1 MSESPGTE
9 LASEYS
15 ARIAQDLELNAEKQD
30 RLATEIAALE
40 EQLRAVRENRVV
52 LERLQQ
58 ALTPQ
63 ATASVP
69 ATAASAPGTA
79 EPAEANEAVE
89 AAVPHQ
95 RTEPAPNRRAA
106 AKPNRRASAKPSAA
120 KPSAAKPSAAKPSAA
135 KPSAAETKPSLVEA
149 VNTYLAQQQ
158 EPVSATDVA
167 EAIRA
172 GQPGR
177 TIKTTVIRTTLENLV
192 ARNRARRTKQG
203 RAVFYTLSAPEGP
216 QTPEADAGAEA
227 EA

>member
-1 MSESPGTE
+1 MSESSGTE

-15 ARIAQDLELNAEKQD
+15 ARIAQDLELNAAEQD

-40 EQLRAVRENRVV
+40 ERLHAVRENRVV

-63 ATASVP
+63 ATAPS
-69 ATAASAPGTA
+69 AAGTA
-79 EPAEANEAVE
+79 GTAGTVGTVGTSGAAEAADTVE

-95 RTEPAPNRRAA
+95 RTEPAPDRAD
-106 AKPNRRASAKPSAA
+106 SAKSGSAKSTPA
-120 KPSAAKPSAAKPSAA
+120 
-135 KPSAAETKPSLVEA
+135 KPSLVEA
-149 VNTYLAQQQ
+149 VHTYLAEQR
-158 EPVSATDVA
+158 EPRSATDVA

-203 RAVFYTLSAPEGP
+203 RAVFYTLTAPE
-216 QTPEADAGAEA
+216 TGA
-227 EA
+227 

>member
-9 LASEYS
+9 LASAYS
-15 ARIAQDLELNAEKQD
+15 ARIAQDLEANTQEQD

-63 ATASVP
+63 AAATASVP
-69 ATAASAPGTA
+69 VSASGTA
-79 EPAEANEAVE
+79 DADTDAV
-89 AAVPHQ
+89 VPHQ
-95 RTEPAPNRRAA
+95 RTEAAPNRRAV
-106 AKPNRRASAKPSAA
+106 AKPS
-120 KPSAAKPSAAKPSAA
+120 P
-135 KPSAAETKPSLVEA
+135 AETKPSLVEA
-149 VNTYLAQQQ
+149 VHAYLAQQR
-158 EPVSATDVA
+158 EPRSATDVA

-172 GQPGR
+172 AQPGR

-203 RAVFYTLSAPEGP
+203 RAVFYTLSTPEGP
-216 QTPEADAGAEA
+216 EAPEDGAES
-227 EA
+227 

>member
-15 ARIAQDLELNAEKQD
+15 ARIARDLEINTQEQD

-40 EQLRAVRENRVV
+40 EQLRAVRENRAV

-63 ATASVP
+63 APASASVSAP
-69 ATAASAPGTA
+69 ASAPAPGSATA
-79 EPAEANEAVE
+79 DADTDAV
-89 AAVPHQ
+89 VPHQ
-95 RTEPAPNRRAA
+95 RTEPAPNRRAVP
-106 AKPNRRASAKPSAA
+106 KQGP
-120 KPSAAKPSAAKPSAA
+120 
-135 KPSAAETKPSLVEA
+135 AEPKPSLVEA
-149 VNTYLAQQQ
+149 VHAYLAEQR
-158 EPVSATDVA
+158 EPRSATDVA

-172 GQPGR
+172 AQPGR

-203 RAVFYTLSAPEGP
+203 RAVFYTLSATDG
-216 QTPEADAGAEA
+216 PEAPETGAE

>member
-63 ATASVP
+63 ATAPASGS
-69 ATAASAPGTA
+69 ATASSSGTDGPA
-79 EPAEANEAVE
+79 GPAEATDAVA

-95 RTEPAPNRRAA
+95 RTESA
-106 AKPNRRASAKPSAA
+106 AKRRASAKPSPAQ
-120 KPSAAKPSAAKPSAA
+120 
-135 KPSAAETKPSLVEA
+135 TKPSLVEA
-149 VNTYLAQQQ
+149 VHTYLAQQR
-158 EPVSATDVA
+158 EPVSVTDVA

-172 GQPGR
+172 AQPGR
-177 TIKTTVIRTTLENLV
+177 AIKTTVIRTTLENLV
-192 ARNRARRTKQG
+192 AKNRAWRTKQG
-203 RAVFYTLSAPEGP
+203 RAVSYTLKASREP
-216 QTPEADAGAEA
+216 QAPEADADAEA
-227 EA
+227 

>member
-15 ARIAQDLELNAEKQD
+15 ARIARDLEVNAEEQD

-63 ATASVP
+63 ATAASAPVSVP
-69 ATAASAPGTA
+69 APGTA
-79 EPAEANEAVE
+79 DADADAV
-89 AAVPHQ
+89 VPHQ
-95 RTEPAPNRRAA
+95 RTEPAPNRRSL
-106 AKPNRRASAKPSAA
+106 PRQG
-120 KPSAAKPSAAKPSAA
+120 
-135 KPSAAETKPSLVEA
+135 AAEPKPSLVDA
-149 VNTYLAQQQ
+149 VHAYLAQQR
-158 EPVSATDVA
+158 EPRSATDVA

-203 RAVFYTLSAPEGP
+203 RAVFYTLSSAEASEAPEA
-216 QTPEADAGAEA
+216 PETET
-227 EA
+227 

>member
-1 MSESPGTE
+1 MSETPGTE

-15 ARIAQDLELNAEKQD
+15 ARIAQDLEVNAREQD

-63 ATASVP
+63 SS
-69 ATAASAPGTA
+69 ASASSI
-79 EPAEANEAVE
+79 PAPAPAPAAADADTDAV
-89 AAVPHQ
+89 VPHQ
-95 RTEPAPNRRAA
+95 RTEPAPDRRDLV
-106 AKPNRRASAKPSAA
+106 KPGP
-120 KPSAAKPSAAKPSAA
+120 
-135 KPSAAETKPSLVEA
+135 AEAKPSLVEA
-149 VNTYLAQQQ
+149 VHAYLAEQR
-158 EPVSATDVA
+158 EPRSATDVA

-172 GQPGR
+172 AQPGR

-203 RAVFYTLSAPEGP
+203 RAVFYTLV
-216 QTPEADAGAEA
+216 TPEAGA
-227 EA
+227 

>member
-15 ARIAQDLELNAEKQD
+15 ARIAQDLELNAEEQD

-52 LERLQQ
+52 LERLRQ

-63 ATASVP
+63 APAPASVSATASG
-69 ATAASAPGTA
+69 SGTA
-79 EPAEANEAVE
+79 EPAEPAEATDAVE

-95 RTEPAPNRRAA
+95 RTEPAV
-106 AKPNRRASAKPSAA
+106 KRRASAKPS
-120 KPSAAKPSAAKPSAA
+120 PTQ
-135 KPSAAETKPSLVEA
+135 TKQSLIEA
-149 VNTYLAQQQ
+149 VHTYLAQQR

-172 GQPGR
+172 ARPGR

-192 ARNRARRTKQG
+192 AKNRARRTKQG
-203 RAVFYTLSAPEGP
+203 RAVSYTLSASQDP
-216 QTPEADAGAEA
+216 QAPEADTDAEA
-227 EA
+227 

>member
-63 ATASVP
+63 ATAP
-69 ATAASAPGTA
+69 ASGSAMASSSGTDG
-79 EPAEANEAVE
+79 PAEATDAVA

-95 RTEPAPNRRAA
+95 RTESA
-106 AKPNRRASAKPSAA
+106 AKRRASAKPSPAQ
-120 KPSAAKPSAAKPSAA
+120 
-135 KPSAAETKPSLVEA
+135 TKPSLVEA
-149 VNTYLAQQQ
+149 VHTYLAQQR
-158 EPVSATDVA
+158 EPVSVTDVA

-172 GQPGR
+172 AQPGR
-177 TIKTTVIRTTLENLV
+177 AIKTTVIRTTLENLV
-192 ARNRARRTKQG
+192 AKNRARRTKQG
-203 RAVFYTLSAPEGP
+203 RAVSYTLKASREP
-216 QTPEADAGAEA
+216 QAPEADADAEA
-227 EA
+227 

>member
-15 ARIAQDLELNAEKQD
+15 ARIARDLEINAQEQD

-40 EQLRAVRENRVV
+40 EQLRAVRENRAV

-63 ATASVP
+63 APAS
-69 ATAASAPGTA
+69 ASAPGSVPASAPGSATA
-79 EPAEANEAVE
+79 DVDTDAV
-89 AAVPHQ
+89 VPHQ
-95 RTEPAPNRRAA
+95 RTEPAPNRRTVP
-106 AKPNRRASAKPSAA
+106 KQGPPE
-120 KPSAAKPSAAKPSAA
+120 P
-135 KPSAAETKPSLVEA
+135 KPSLVEA
-149 VNTYLAQQQ
+149 VHAYLAEQR
-158 EPVSATDVA
+158 EPRSATDVA

-172 GQPGR
+172 AQPGR

-192 ARNRARRTKQG
+192 ARNRVRRTKQG
-203 RAVFYTLSAPEGP
+203 RAVFYTLSATDG
-216 QTPEADAGAEA
+216 PEAPEAGAE

>member
-1 MSESPGTE
+1 MSETPGTE

-15 ARIAQDLELNAEKQD
+15 ARIAQDLEVNAQEQD

-63 ATASVP
+63 S
-69 ATAASAPGTA
+69 AASASLSA
-79 EPAEANEAVE
+79 PAPAPATPDADTDAV
-89 AAVPHQ
+89 VPHQ
-95 RTEPAPNRRAA
+95 RTEAAPDRRDV
-106 AKPNRRASAKPSAA
+106 AKPGP
-120 KPSAAKPSAAKPSAA
+120 
-135 KPSAAETKPSLVEA
+135 AETKPSLVEA
-149 VNTYLAQQQ
+149 VHAYLAEQR
-158 EPVSATDVA
+158 EPRSATDVA

-172 GQPGR
+172 VQPGR

-203 RAVFYTLSAPEGP
+203 RAVFYTVV
-216 QTPEADAGAEA
+216 TPEAGA
-227 EA
+227 

>member
-15 ARIAQDLELNAEKQD
+15 ARIARDLEINAQEQD

-40 EQLRAVRENRVV
+40 EQLRAVRENRAV

-63 ATASVP
+63 APASASAPSSVP
-69 ATAASAPGTA
+69 ASAPSSVPASAPGSAAADVDTD
-79 EPAEANEAVE
+79 AV
-89 AAVPHQ
+89 VPHQ
-95 RTEPAPNRRAA
+95 RTEPAPNRRTVP
-106 AKPNRRASAKPSAA
+106 KQGPPE
-120 KPSAAKPSAAKPSAA
+120 P
-135 KPSAAETKPSLVEA
+135 KPSLVEA
-149 VNTYLAQQQ
+149 VHAYLAEQR
-158 EPVSATDVA
+158 EPRSATDVA

-172 GQPGR
+172 AQPGR

-192 ARNRARRTKQG
+192 ARNRVRRTKQG
-203 RAVFYTLSAPEGP
+203 RAVFYTLSATDG
-216 QTPEADAGAEA
+216 PEAPETGAE

>member
-15 ARIAQDLELNAEKQD
+15 ARIARDLEINAQEQD

-40 EQLRAVRENRVV
+40 EQLRAVRENRAV

-63 ATASVP
+63 APAS
-69 ATAASAPGTA
+69 ASASASASAPGSATA
-79 EPAEANEAVE
+79 DADTDAV
-89 AAVPHQ
+89 VPHQ
-95 RTEPAPNRRAA
+95 RTEPAPNRRTVP
-106 AKPNRRASAKPSAA
+106 KQGP
-120 KPSAAKPSAAKPSAA
+120 
-135 KPSAAETKPSLVEA
+135 AEPKPSLVEA
-149 VNTYLAQQQ
+149 VHAYLAEQR
-158 EPVSATDVA
+158 EPRSATDVA

-172 GQPGR
+172 AQPGR

-192 ARNRARRTKQG
+192 ARNRVRRTKQG
-203 RAVFYTLSAPEGP
+203 RAVFYTLLATDGPEAPE
-216 QTPEADAGAEA
+216 AGAE

>member
-15 ARIAQDLELNAEKQD
+15 ARIAQDLELNTAQQD

-40 EQLRAVRENRVV
+40 EQLRAVRDDRVV

-63 ATASVP
+63 ATASAP
-69 ATAASAPGTA
+69 SAPAAVSASGTA
-79 EPAEANEAVE
+79 GSDAVE

-95 RTEPAPNRRAA
+95 RTEPAPKRRAPAKA
-106 AKPNRRASAKPSAA
+106 APT
-120 KPSAAKPSAAKPSAA
+120 
-135 KPSAAETKPSLVEA
+135 ETRPSLVEA
-149 VNTYLAQQQ
+149 VQDYLAQQR
-158 EPVSATDVA
+158 EPRSATDVA

-177 TIKTTVIRTTLENLV
+177 AIKTTVIRTTLENLV
-192 ARNRARRTKQG
+192 ARNRARRSKQG
-203 RAVFYTLSAPEGP
+203 RAVFYTLSAAQEP
-216 QTPEADAGAEA
+216 QERQAPEA
-227 EA
+227 EADTEA

>member
-15 ARIAQDLELNAEKQD
+15 ARIAQDLEVNTQEQD

-40 EQLRAVRENRVV
+40 EQLRAVRENRMV

-63 ATASVP
+63 TTASVP
-69 ATAASAPGTA
+69 VAAPGTA
-79 EPAEANEAVE
+79 DADADAV
-89 AAVPHQ
+89 VPHQ
-95 RTEPAPNRRAA
+95 RTEPVPNRRDLP
-106 AKPNRRASAKPSAA
+106 KQSP
-120 KPSAAKPSAAKPSAA
+120 
-135 KPSAAETKPSLVEA
+135 AEPKPSLVEA
-149 VNTYLAQQQ
+149 VHAYLAQQR
-158 EPVSATDVA
+158 EPRSATDVA

-203 RAVFYTLSAPEGP
+203 RAVFYTLSTQEGTE
-216 QTPEADAGAEA
+216 TPEAGAGA
-227 EA
+227 

>member
-15 ARIAQDLELNAEKQD
+15 ARIARDLEVNAQEQD

-63 ATASVP
+63 ASAASASTPVPAPASASASVP
-69 ATAASAPGTA
+69 APGTVDSDA
-79 EPAEANEAVE
+79 DAV
-89 AAVPHQ
+89 VPHQ
-95 RTEPAPNRRAA
+95 RTEPVPNRRDL
-106 AKPNRRASAKPSAA
+106 PRQGP
-120 KPSAAKPSAAKPSAA
+120 
-135 KPSAAETKPSLVEA
+135 AEPKPSLVEA
-149 VNTYLAQQQ
+149 VHTYLAQQR
-158 EPVSATDVA
+158 EPRSATDVA

-203 RAVFYTLSAPEGP
+203 RAVFYTLTSAEGPEAPE
-216 QTPEADAGAEA
+216 AGA
-227 EA
+227 

>member
-1 MSESPGTE
+1 MSESSGTE

-15 ARIAQDLELNAEKQD
+15 ARIAQDLELNTAEQD

-40 EQLRAVRENRVV
+40 ERLRAVRENRVV
-52 LERLQQ
+52 LERLQR

-63 ATASVP
+63 ATAS
-69 ATAASAPGTA
+69 APGTA
-79 EPAEANEAVE
+79 EAAEVTDAVE

-95 RTEPAPNRRAA
+95 RTEPGPNRGD
-106 AKPNRRASAKPSAA
+106 SAQPS
-120 KPSAAKPSAAKPSAA
+120 PTG
-135 KPSAAETKPSLVEA
+135 TKPSLVEA
-149 VNTYLAQQQ
+149 VHTYLAEQR
-158 EPVSATDVA
+158 EPRSATDVA

-203 RAVFYTLSAPEGP
+203 RAVFYTLSAPE
-216 QTPEADAGAEA
+216 AGA
-227 EA
+227 

>member
-15 ARIAQDLELNAEKQD
+15 ARIARDLEVNAQEQD

-40 EQLRAVRENRVV
+40 EQLRAVRENRAV

-63 ATASVP
+63 APVP
-69 ATAASAPGTA
+69 APGSAPAAGSATA
-79 EPAEANEAVE
+79 DADTDAV
-89 AAVPHQ
+89 VPHQ
-95 RTEPAPNRRAA
+95 RTEPAPNRRAVP
-106 AKPNRRASAKPSAA
+106 KQGP
-120 KPSAAKPSAAKPSAA
+120 
-135 KPSAAETKPSLVEA
+135 AEPRPSLVEA
-149 VNTYLAQQQ
+149 VLAYLAGQR
-158 EPVSATDVA
+158 EPRSATDVA

-172 GQPGR
+172 AQPGR

-203 RAVFYTLSAPEGP
+203 RAVFYTLSSPDGPETP
-216 QTPEADAGAEA
+216 QAGAGV
-227 EA
+227 

>member
-1 MSESPGTE
+1 MSESSGTE

-15 ARIAQDLELNAEKQD
+15 ARIAQDLELNTAEQD

-40 EQLRAVRENRVV
+40 ERLRALRENRVV

-69 ATAASAPGTA
+69 GTA
-79 EPAEANEAVE
+79 GAAGAAGIAEAAEVTDAVE

-95 RTEPAPNRRAA
+95 RTEPAPHRAD
-106 AKPNRRASAKPSAA
+106 SAQPSPAG
-120 KPSAAKPSAAKPSAA
+120 P
-135 KPSAAETKPSLVEA
+135 KPSLVEA
-149 VNTYLAQQQ
+149 VHTYLAEQR
-158 EPVSATDVA
+158 EPRSATDVA

-203 RAVFYTLSAPEGP
+203 RAVFYTLTAPE
-216 QTPEADAGAEA
+216 AGA
-227 EA
+227 

>member
-1 MSESPGTE
+1 MQHIDERPDRMSESPGTE

-15 ARIAQDLELNAEKQD
+15 ARIAQDLELNAAQQD

-40 EQLRAVRENRVV
+40 EQLRAVRDDRVV

-63 ATASVP
+63 ATASAP
-69 ATAASAPGTA
+69 ASVSAPGTA
-79 EPAEANEAVE
+79 DSDAVE

-95 RTEPAPNRRAA
+95 RTEPAQRR
-106 AKPNRRASAKPSAA
+106 RDSAKPA
-120 KPSAAKPSAAKPSAA
+120 P
-135 KPSAAETKPSLVEA
+135 AEPRPSLVEA
-149 VNTYLAQQQ
+149 VHDYLARQS
-158 EPVSATDVA
+158 EPRSATEVA

-192 ARNRARRTKQG
+192 ARNRAQRTRQG
-203 RAVFYTLSAPEGP
+203 RAVFYTATPAAP
-216 QTPEADAGAEA
+216 DAEA

>member
-15 ARIAQDLELNAEKQD
+15 ARIARDLEVNAQEQD
-30 RLATEIAALE
+30 RLATEIAGLE
-40 EQLRAVRENRVV
+40 EQLRAVRENRAV

-63 ATASVP
+63 ATSAS
-69 ATAASAPGTA
+69 AASSAAPGSAAPASASIPAPGTA
-79 EPAEANEAVE
+79 DADADAV
-89 AAVPHQ
+89 VPHQ
-95 RTEPAPNRRAA
+95 RTEPAPNRRSL
-106 AKPNRRASAKPSAA
+106 PRQGP
-120 KPSAAKPSAAKPSAA
+120 
-135 KPSAAETKPSLVEA
+135 AEPKPSLVEA
-149 VNTYLAQQQ
+149 VYAYLAQQR
-158 EPVSATDVA
+158 EPRSATDVA

-203 RAVFYTLSAPEGP
+203 RAVFYTLLSAEGP
-216 QTPEADAGAEA
+216 ETSEDEA
-227 EA
+227 

>member
-15 ARIAQDLELNAEKQD
+15 ARIARDLEINAQEQD

-40 EQLRAVRENRVV
+40 EQLRAVRENRAV

-63 ATASVP
+63 APAS
-69 ATAASAPGTA
+69 ASASAPGSATA
-79 EPAEANEAVE
+79 DADTDAV
-89 AAVPHQ
+89 VPHQ
-95 RTEPAPNRRAA
+95 RTEPAPNRRTVP
-106 AKPNRRASAKPSAA
+106 KQGP
-120 KPSAAKPSAAKPSAA
+120 
-135 KPSAAETKPSLVEA
+135 AEPKPSLVEA
-149 VNTYLAQQQ
+149 VHAYLAEQR
-158 EPVSATDVA
+158 EPRSATDVA

-172 GQPGR
+172 AQPGR

-192 ARNRARRTKQG
+192 ARNRVRRTKQG
-203 RAVFYTLSAPEGP
+203 RAVFYTLLATDGPEAPE
-216 QTPEADAGAEA
+216 AGAE

>member
-1 MSESPGTE
+1 MSESSGTE

-15 ARIAQDLELNAEKQD
+15 ARIAQDLELNTAEQD

-40 EQLRAVRENRVV
+40 ERLRAVRENRVV

-69 ATAASAPGTA
+69 GAAGAAGI
-79 EPAEANEAVE
+79 AEAADVTDAVE

-95 RTEPAPNRRAA
+95 RTEPAPHRAD
-106 AKPNRRASAKPSAA
+106 SAQPSPAG
-120 KPSAAKPSAAKPSAA
+120 P
-135 KPSAAETKPSLVEA
+135 KPSLVEA
-149 VNTYLAQQQ
+149 VHTYLAEQR
-158 EPVSATDVA
+158 EPRSATDVA

-192 ARNRARRTKQG
+192 ARNRVRRTKQG
-203 RAVFYTLSAPEGP
+203 RAVFYTLSAPE
-216 QTPEADAGAEA
+216 AGA
-227 EA
+227 

>member
-15 ARIAQDLELNAEKQD
+15 ARIAQDLELNTEKQD
-30 RLATEIAALE
+30 RLAAEIAALE

-58 ALTPQ
+58 ALAPQ
-63 ATASVP
+63 AGAP
-69 ATAASAPGTA
+69 ASASGPA
-79 EPAEANEAVE
+79 EPAEAGDAVE

-95 RTEPAPNRRAA
+95 RTEPVPNRRAA
-106 AKPNRRASAKPSAA
+106 KPKNR
-120 KPSAAKPSAAKPSAA
+120 
-135 KPSAAETKPSLVEA
+135 AETKQSLVEA
-149 VNTYLAQQQ
+149 VHAHLAQQS
-158 EPVSATDVA
+158 EPVSAADVA

-192 ARNRARRTKQG
+192 ARNRARRSKQG
-203 RAVFYTLSAPEGP
+203 RAVFYTLSAAEAPHGS
-216 QTPEADAGAEA
+216 QTPEAEAEA
-227 EA
+227 EAEA